1 MQQHGNDNYG
11 LRDYELRIKISGFA
25 RVVFVVFRSYFPPA
39 CRSTKAS
46 ATAGRLSV
54 LHGSLLQ
61 SGLKKGLY
69 FFFIS
74 SRQNYE

>member
-25 RVVFVVFRSYFPPA
+25 RVVFVVFRSYFLPA
-39 CRSTKAS
+39 AAQAS

-54 LHGSLLQ
+54 LHSSLLQ

-74 SRQNYE
+74 PRKNYK